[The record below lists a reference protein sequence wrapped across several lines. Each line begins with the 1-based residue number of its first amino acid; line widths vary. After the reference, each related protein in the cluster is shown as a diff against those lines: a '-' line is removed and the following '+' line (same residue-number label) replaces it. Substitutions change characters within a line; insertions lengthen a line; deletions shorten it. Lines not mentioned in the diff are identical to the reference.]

1 MIVYNPYSSWKGRWQ
16 AAIGSLRYGFWWGMD
31 FDAYIFLISLV
42 LVTIPALWF
51 DTYHQYEDVIRII
64 ELTIYS
70 CVIYA
75 AFAGKMI
82 FYKHFHD
89 TYNYMVHYGNH
100 AEKRNL
106 IDIFF
111 NQDRGAL
118 VLLGFIPI
126 AIASWYMG
134 TLFLSLPSIPYPES
148 YLTDTW
154 MIVGWN
160 ILLVALSVIS
170 SSLVLL
176 CQIYARWKPFTNT
189 RYALN
194 TLLPKRML
202 MMPYTVL
209 FPVNIKIRGNNSII
223 LYMLLKKWLKG
234 QRLRN
239 LNIFSLLLVKVFL
252 SGP

>member
-1 MIVYNPYSSWKGRWQ
+1 MSEQFYLSIQQNIKLMIWAPILATIFRIIFMIVYNPYSSWKGRWQ

-70 CVIYA
+70 CVLYA

-111 NQDRGAL
+111 N
-118 VLLGFIPI
+118 
-126 AIASWYMG
+126 
-134 TLFLSLPSIPYPES
+134 
-148 YLTDTW
+148 
-154 MIVGWN
+154 
-160 ILLVALSVIS
+160 
-170 SSLVLL
+170 
-176 CQIYARWKPFTNT
+176 
-189 RYALN
+189 
-194 TLLPKRML
+194 
-202 MMPYTVL
+202 
-209 FPVNIKIRGNNSII
+209 
-223 LYMLLKKWLKG
+223 
-234 QRLRN
+234 
-239 LNIFSLLLVKVFL
+239 
-252 SGP
+252 